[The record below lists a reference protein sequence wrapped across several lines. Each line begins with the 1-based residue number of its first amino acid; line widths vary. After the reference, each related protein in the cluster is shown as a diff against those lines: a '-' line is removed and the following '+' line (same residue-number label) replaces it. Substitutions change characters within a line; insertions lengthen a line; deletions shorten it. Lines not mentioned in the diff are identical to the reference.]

1 VTDWSRIRHVVLDL
15 DGTLY
20 RDGKIFPQT
29 LPFLARLRRL
39 GIGYTFLTNNT
50 SRAKA
55 EYAPKLKALGIEA
68 SEDEIY
74 TPAEST
80 IAYLRAK
87 GMKRIALLG
96 TPSLCGQF
104 EREGFELTWEEPEAV
119 VAAFD
124 MTLTYERLCR
134 AAYWIK
140 QGRPF
145 LATHPDFVCPT
156 DMPTVLVDCGSICA
170 CLTAAT
176 GRKPIVFGKPSPA
189 ILLELAARL
198 GLAPEQMVMIGDR
211 IYTDMRMAREAGVPS
226 ALVLTGEGTAE
237 EARRLSEPPNCIA
250 ADIAEFGELLES
262 ARRAPALGAEEA

>member
-1 VTDWSRIRHVVLDL
+1 MRDWSRIRHVVLDL

-50 SRAKA
+50 SRGKA
-55 EYAPKLKALGIEA
+55 EYTVKLKALGIDA
-68 SEDEIY
+68 REDEIY

-80 IAYLRAK
+80 IAYLQTRQPP
-87 GMKRIALLG
+87 MRRIALLG
-96 TPSLCGQF
+96 TPSLCQEF
-104 EREGFELTWEEPEAV
+104 ERAGFELTWDEPEAV

-124 MTLTYERLCR
+124 MTLTYEGLCR
-134 AAYWIK
+134 AAYWISK
-140 QGRPF
+140 GRPF

-156 DMPTVLVDCGSICA
+156 DQPTVLVDCGSICA

-176 GRKPIVFGKPSPA
+176 GRIPTVFGKPSPT
-189 ILLELAARL
+189 ILLDLCERL
-198 GLAPEQMVMIGDR
+198 RLVPEQMVMIGDR
-211 IYTDMRMAREAGVPS
+211 IYTDMKMAREAGVPS

-237 EARRLSEPPNCIA
+237 EARRLPEPPDWVA
-250 ADIAEFGELLES
+250 ADIADVGELLEN
-262 ARRAPALGAEEA
+262 AKRAASVEEA

>member
-1 VTDWSRIRHVVLDL
+1 MRDWSRIRHVVLDL

-29 LPFLARLRRL
+29 LPFLARMRRL

-50 SRAKA
+50 SRGKD
-55 EYAPKLKALGIEA
+55 EYAPKLKALGIDA

-80 IAYLRAK
+80 IAHLRAH
-87 GMKRIALLG
+87 GLNRIALLG
-96 TPSLCGQF
+96 TPSLSRQF
-104 EREGFELTWEEPEAV
+104 ERAGFELDWDAPEAV
-119 VAAFD
+119 VVAFD

-134 AAYWIK
+134 AAYWIAK
-140 QGRPF
+140 GLPF
-145 LATHPDFVCPT
+145 LATHPDWVCPT

-176 GRKPIVFGKPSPA
+176 GRKPDVVFGKPSPT
-189 ILLELAARL
+189 ILLELAERL
-198 GLAPEQMVMIGDR
+198 GLVPEQMVMIGDR

-226 ALVLTGEGTAE
+226 ALVLTGEGTEE
-237 EARRLSEPPNCIA
+237 EARRLPEPPDFIA
-250 ADIAEFGELLES
+250 ADIGAFGELLENAKS
-262 ARRAPALGAEEA
+262 PSVEEA